1 MNDLARLFSFGDLL
15 GLAEHYAEF
24 NQRYR
29 ESLRA
34 RSCSSPARSR
44 RVRGP

>member
-24 NQRYR
+24 NQRYPG
-29 ESLRA
+29 SPPGTVLLLA
-34 RSCSSPARSR
+34 R
-44 RVRGP
+44 